1 MYEQWAAA
9 SCGMRGRRCVL
20 GAGDVAW
27 GWRRLARTGRGVL
40 VEAELAWGGQAPVAA
55 IGEVTAPTESS
66 SIAPNHRACR
76 AAHTRET
83 AVNP

>member
-9 SCGMRGRRCVL
+9 WRGMRGRRCVL

-40 VEAELAWGGQAPVAA
+40 VMAVVTWGWAGTC
-55 IGEVTAPTESS
+55 GSHREVTAAMESGS
-66 SIAPNHRACR
+66 FAKSLQACR
-76 AAHTRET
+76 AAHTREI
-83 AVNP
+83 VINP